1 MKQYLLEVI
10 VTRKKNEK
18 IYSIADYIVNSLLTH
33 GFTIQRYNAYKTNSV
48 YLKLDFGVCNS
59 IRISDHDGKEHLCY
73 RYNLIIGCS
82 NDIVEEKYI
91 RYYYNESSVND
102 LLNLIL
108 FDKREK
114 IKKYGI
120 ANYRIFM
127 NMNKNEHKNDEK
139 GFWTQAKLIEN

>member
-1 MKQYLLEVI
+1 MG
-10 VTRKKNEK
+10 KKNEK
-18 IYSIADYIVNSLLTH
+18 IYSIADYIVDSLLTY
-33 GFTIQRYNAYKTNSV
+33 GFTIQRYNAYKTSSV

-82 NDIVEEKYI
+82 NDIIEEKYI

-102 LLNLIL
+102 LLNLVL
-108 FDKREK
+108 LDRREK

-120 ANYRIFM
+120 ANYKMYM
-127 NMNKNEHKNDEK
+127 NKNKNEHRNDEK
-139 GFWTQAKLIEN
+139 GFWAYAKLIEK